1 MQGSGG
7 NITIPG
13 SVFSAGDMVTL
24 INHTTSDI
32 TIVKPTNMFYT
43 ADGSNANRTLAGK
56 GMATLIFT
64 DANTCYISGGGLS

>member
-1 MQGSGG
+1 
-7 NITIPG
+7 
-13 SVFSAGDMVTL
+13 
-24 INHTTSDI
+24 
-32 TIVKPTNMFYT
+32 MFYT